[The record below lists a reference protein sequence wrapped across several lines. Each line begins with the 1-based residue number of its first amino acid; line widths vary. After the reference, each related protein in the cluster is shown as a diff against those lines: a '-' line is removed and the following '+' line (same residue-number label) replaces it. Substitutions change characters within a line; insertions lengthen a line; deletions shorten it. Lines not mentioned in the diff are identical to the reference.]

1 MQSSGQREIHIF
13 LLLFL
18 CCLLLFCNLLKDDRV
33 NGCSGNFY
41 NCIYLFTIIARLAG
55 FFLFFFYL
63 FMEHARDCHQK
74 SIEFQILTRH
84 SGSASIR

>member
-1 MQSSGQREIHIF
+1 MQSSGQSQIHIF
-13 LLLFL
+13 

-55 FFLFFFYL
+55 FFSLFIFYL
-63 FMEHARDCHQK
+63 FIEHARDCHQK

-84 SGSASIR
+84 CSSTSIR